1 MRWGPAPCGGS
12 HEGGKVPTHSET
24 PHGRSQGDLWTLR
37 GESSNRCSEGKTEI
51 IHHRD
56 LVKLPFPVEKWPECL
71 HSEWRVS
78 RLRLW
83 GSDSRERTEV
93 DYHEDEEVSMIQL
106 REFREKTGP
115 AREARDHCCRK
126 ALTPHA
132 HGMQDPIFTS
142 ARGKRRQQRSVTPE
156 TESLAGEPDAEIDTT
171 AVCDTRGGN
180 MGY

>member
-1 MRWGPAPCGGS
+1 MPNCPSQSRSGLNASTVSGG
-12 HEGGKVPTHSET
+12 
-24 PHGRSQGDLWTLR
+24 W
-37 GESSNRCSEGKTEI
+37 
-51 IHHRD
+51 
-56 LVKLPFPVEKWPECL
+56 
-71 HSEWRVS
+71 VS
-78 RLRLW
+78 RFRLW
-83 GSDSRERTEV
+83 RSDSRERTEV

-115 AREARDHCCRK
+115 ARETRDHCCRK

-156 TESLAGEPDAEIDTT
+156 TESLAGEPDAEIDAT

-180 MGY
+180 TGYLTAARPVWGPEAVDRRPLWSQPQGFQLPPTCEWAQVTAHTFLEA

>member
-1 MRWGPAPCGGS
+1 MSGG
-12 HEGGKVPTHSET
+12 
-24 PHGRSQGDLWTLR
+24 W
-37 GESSNRCSEGKTEI
+37 
-51 IHHRD
+51 
-56 LVKLPFPVEKWPECL
+56 
-71 HSEWRVS
+71 VS
-78 RLRLW
+78 RFRLW
-83 GSDSRERTEV
+83 RSDSRERTEV

-115 AREARDHCCRK
+115 ARETRDHCCRK

-156 TESLAGEPDAEIDTT
+156 TESLAGEPDAEIDAT

-180 MGY
+180 TGYLTAARPVWGPEAVDRRPLWSQPQGFQLPPTCEWAQVTAHTFLEA